1 MLEAGKKAP
10 DFSLPDS
17 EGNIVKLGD
26 LKGKRVVLYFYP
38 KDDTPGCT
46 VEACVF
52 RDMEGDFEKRGAVI
66 LGISPDNSASHAA
79 FTSKYKLPFML
90 LADEGAAV
98 AKKYGAWGEKH
109 FMGRKFEGILRTT
122 FIIGK
127 TGKIEKV
134 FQKVKPEGHN

>member
-46 VEACVF
+46 VEACGF

-66 LGISPDNSASHAA
+66 LGISPEFSAHVML
-79 FTSKYKLPFML
+79 FTPGAVLFRNRSALISKEHERKL
-90 LADEGAAV
+90 
-98 AKKYGAWGEKH
+98 
-109 FMGRKFEGILRTT
+109 
-122 FIIGK
+122 
-127 TGKIEKV
+127 V
-134 FQKVKPEGHN
+134 F